1 MAILPFAFRPELH
14 PDKADLL
21 FRTTGATH
29 SAPPAF
35 SEVHLYKGV
44 RSSLRIQRPF
54 SSICLLCAVL
64 AVSSCGESS
73 APQPSQ
79 AAGQPGQRGQ
89 NGQRGGGR
97 GGASAGIEVRTTGIQ
112 RISIQRQIE
121 LSGNLASI
129 DQVKVSTE
137 VAGTV
142 IYANIDL
149 GKEVHAGEV
158 LVKLDD
164 RELQLAR
171 DRAESALKQ
180 TEAQLGLDPSK
191 PNVIPPDEQIATV
204 RTAIANRDDAKV
216 KFAQSQAL
224 VAQGL
229 VPRSDLDTN
238 ETRLKVTEATLQS
251 TLESVRSLK
260 ASLQDRRAA
269 LQLAQK
275 KIDDATVKSPVNGVV
290 SERLVQRG
298 EFIRE
303 NTQIT
308 TIVQLNPLQLRTAV
322 QEKFSSL
329 IRPNLP
335 VQFAVEPFP
344 GQTFNGRIVNIS
356 PSIDQQTRTFPVE
369 VQVENA
375 NRKLKPGFF
384 AKGIILTERDNN
396 VMALP
401 EEAVST
407 LAGVSSVF
415 VIDNGVIRQQSVT
428 LGAHE
433 GKFFEILDGLMGNET
448 VAISNLNQLVTGT
461 KVVTADGVTALK
473 QTGEAP
479 DTGRGGSK

>member
-1 MAILPFAFRPELH
+1 M
-14 PDKADLL
+14 
-21 FRTTGATH
+21 
-29 SAPPAF
+29 
-35 SEVHLYKGV
+35 
-44 RSSLRIQRPF
+44 RIQRPF
-54 SSICLLCAVL
+54 LFICLLSAGLTV
-64 AVSSCGESS
+64 ASCGGSS
-73 APQPSQ
+73 APQSTQ
-79 AAGQPGQRGQ
+79 AAGPNGQRGQ
-89 NGQRGGGR
+89 NGQRGGR
-97 GGASAGIEVRTTGIQ
+97 GGASSDIDVRTTGVQ
-112 RISIQRQIE
+112 RISIQREIE
-121 LSGNLASI
+121 LSGNLVSI

-142 IYANIDL
+142 IFANIDL
-149 GKEVHAGEV
+149 GKEVKAGEV

-180 TEAQLGLDPSK
+180 TEAQLGLDPTK
-191 PNVIPPDEQIATV
+191 PNVIPADEQIASV

-216 KFAQSQAL
+216 KFAQTQEL
-224 VAQGL
+224 VSKGL
-229 VPRSDLDTN
+229 VPRTDLDTN
-238 ETRLKVTEATLQS
+238 ETRVKVTEAVLQS
-251 TLESVRSLK
+251 SLESVRSLK

-275 KIDDATVKSPVNGVV
+275 KIEDATVKAPVNGVV
-290 SERLVQRG
+290 SGRLVQRG

-303 NTQIT
+303 NTQIA

-322 QEKFSSL
+322 QEKFSNH

-335 VQFAVEPFP
+335 VQFVVEPFP
-344 GQTFNGRIVNIS
+344 GQMFTGRIANIS
-356 PSIDQQTRTFPVE
+356 PSIDEQTRTFAVE

-384 AKGIILTERDNN
+384 AKGVILTERDNN

-415 VIDNGVIRQQSVT
+415 VIDDGVIRQQSVT

-433 GKFFEILDGLMGNET
+433 GKFFEILDGLKGNET
-448 VAISNLNQLVTGT
+448 VAVSNLNQLVTGT
-461 KVVTADGVTALK
+461 KVNIASGAEPQALK
-473 QTGEAP
+473 QPGDEV
-479 DTGRGGSK
+479 GGKRGGSK

>member
-1 MAILPFAFRPELH
+1 MGI
-14 PDKADLL
+14 K
-21 FRTTGATH
+21 
-29 SAPPAF
+29 
-35 SEVHLYKGV
+35 
-44 RSSLRIQRPF
+44 RPF
-54 SSICLLCAVL
+54 SLLCLLGGLL
-64 AVSSCGESS
+64 AVSSCGGNAS
-73 APQPSQ
+73 PQSGQ
-79 AAGQPGQRGQ
+79 AAEQNGARGQ
-89 NGQRGGGR
+89 NGQRGNQ
-97 GGASAGIEVRTTGIQ
+97 AAIEVRTTPVQ

-121 LSGNLASI
+121 LSGNLVSI

-142 IYANIDL
+142 VFANIEL
-149 GKEVHAGEV
+149 GREIRAGEV

-191 PNVIPPDEQIATV
+191 PNIIPPDEQIASV
-204 RTAIANRDDAKV
+204 RTAIANRDDAKL
-216 KFAQSQAL
+216 KFTQTQEL
-224 VAQGL
+224 VGRGL
-229 VPRSDLDTN
+229 VPRTDLDTN
-238 ETRLKVTEATLQS
+238 ETRLKVTEAVLQS
-251 TLESVRSLK
+251 SLEAVRSLK

-275 KIDDATVKSPVNGVV
+275 KIEDASVKSPVNGVV

-298 EFIRE
+298 EFVRE
-303 NTQIT
+303 NTQVA

-322 QEKFSSL
+322 QEKFSNA

-335 VQFAVEPFP
+335 VQFGVEPFP
-344 GQTFNGRIVNIS
+344 GQMFSGKIVNIS
-356 PSIDQQTRTFPVE
+356 PSIDEQTRTFAVE

-375 NRKLKPGFF
+375 NRRLKPGFF
-384 AKGIILTERDNN
+384 AKGFILTERDNN

-415 VIDNGVIRQQSVT
+415 VVDNGVIRQQSVT

-433 GKFFEILDGLMGNET
+433 GKYFEILEGLMGNET
-448 VAISNLNQLVTGT
+448 VAVSNLNQLVTGT
-461 KVVTADGVTALK
+461 KVVVQGDGLTEAAKLPGDK
-473 QTGEAP
+473 SRGSRGES
-479 DTGRGGSK
+479 R